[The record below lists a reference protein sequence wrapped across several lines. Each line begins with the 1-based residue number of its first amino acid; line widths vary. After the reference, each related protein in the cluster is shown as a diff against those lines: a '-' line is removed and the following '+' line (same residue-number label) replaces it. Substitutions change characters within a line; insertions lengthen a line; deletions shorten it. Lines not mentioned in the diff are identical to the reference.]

1 MDYLVSLLESL
12 VLHEKCGL
20 PFSSR
25 AMAEETVDAAVK
37 EFDLTPNGPTQTHH
51 LKLIGGH
58 AWSKVMYIK
67 LLQEYGLE
75 TEVAKH
81 LSESYGDRAWT
92 VASFANPTGESWPK
106 HGVRFFRRY
115 PYIEAECRYAC
126 RCEYAQTAVDF
137 LARRIR
143 LSFLD
148 IHATVVAL
156 PRVIDIMSEELG
168 WDAKRRAEELESTIK
183 FLQSMGLVSLLSLL
197 PP

>member
-1 MDYLVSLLESL
+1 
-12 VLHEKCGL
+12 
-20 PFSSR
+20 
-25 AMAEETVDAAVK
+25 MAEETVDAAVK
-37 EFDLTPNGPTQTHH
+37 EFDLKPNGPTRTHH

-106 HGVRFFRRY
+106 HGVRFYRRC

-156 PRVIDIMSEELG
+156 PRVIDIMSDELG